1 MIIDRCRDIDEFY
14 NFYKTHPMDDELY
27 SYNFILNNPHLYCFY
42 NEDNGILEG
51 FIFITQSKNKDL
63 YLSGAGIRKNMPE
76 NINAIIKVCEAYPKN
91 MYSETDKKPA
101 QVVLR
106 KAGFKKI
113 SNNIFVRYKNG
124 KI

>member
-1 MIIDRCRDIDEFY
+1 MIIDRCRDKDEFY